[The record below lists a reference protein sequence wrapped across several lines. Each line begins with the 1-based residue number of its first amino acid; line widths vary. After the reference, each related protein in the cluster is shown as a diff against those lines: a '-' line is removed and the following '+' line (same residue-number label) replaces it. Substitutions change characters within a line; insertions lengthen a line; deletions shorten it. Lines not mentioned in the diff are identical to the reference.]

1 MIPAAVSSIRGL
13 LAGGSRI
20 VWAGRPAEL
29 PKSELGTV
37 GPELFA

>member
-1 MIPAAVSSIRGL
+1 MIPTAVSSMRGL
-13 LAGGSRI
+13 LAGGSLI

-37 GPELFA
+37 GSEPSA